1 MLTLNLGLLL
11 FLGLHSLRSLVPDWR
26 AAMLARYGLAA
37 WKLGYSLL
45 ALLGLWLIVRGYG
58 EARLTQVDLWPL
70 PRWSRH
76 LAATLMLP
84 ALWLLVAAYV
94 PGNRLQQRLQHPM
107 VLGVQLWAVAHLVAN
122 NRPADLML
130 FGTFLIWAV
139 MNFRSARRRPVRLS
153 IERPGVLPRDLAV
166 LGLGLLA
173 WALLAWQGHQ
183 WLIGVA
189 PFAH

>member
-11 FLGLHSLRSLVPDWR
+11 FLGLHSLRSLVPGWR
-26 AAMLARYGLAA
+26 AAMIARYGAGL

-45 ALLGLWLIVRGYG
+45 ALIGLWLIVHGYG

-84 ALWLLVAAYV
+84 AQALLVAAYV
-94 PGNRLQQRLQHPM
+94 PGNRLQRRLQHPM
-107 VLGVQLWAVAHLVAN
+107 VLGVQLWALAHLIAN

-139 MNFRSARRRPVRLS
+139 MNFRSARRRSVAWTAELPS
-153 IERPGVLPRDLAV
+153 LPRDLAV
-166 LGLGLLA
+166 LVVGLLA
-173 WALLAWQGHQ
+173 WGLLAFWGHRL
-183 WLIGVA
+183 LIGVA
-189 PFAH
+189 PFGH